1 MVIIMMMMM
10 IIIIIIIMIII
21 IIVIKE
27 YKSKFFHIAFQY
39 IKKLYKGWSNICD
52 ALLNLEKREK
62 HLRRS
67 VTFSKVAG
75 ISGPIAGFRF

>member
-1 MVIIMMMMM
+1 MMMMMMMM
-10 IIIIIIIMIII
+10 IIIIII
-21 IIVIKE
+21 VVKE

-39 IKKLYKGWSNICD
+39 IKKLYKGWCNICD
-52 ALLNLEKREK
+52 ALRNLEKREK

-67 VTFSKVAG
+67 LTFSKVAG

>member
-62 HLRRS
+62 QLRRS